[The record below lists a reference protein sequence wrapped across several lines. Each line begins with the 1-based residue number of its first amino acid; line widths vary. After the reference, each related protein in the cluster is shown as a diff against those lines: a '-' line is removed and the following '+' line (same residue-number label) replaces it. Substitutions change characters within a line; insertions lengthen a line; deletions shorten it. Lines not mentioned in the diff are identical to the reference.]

1 MDLYPETLAS
11 MRVTPFGNAAPDNK
25 IADIH
30 QIHPCFGAY
39 REVSVSRLSAN
50 GLNHRITD
58 GAPTQARHP
67 HGSGILKAFP
77 ASSSQQKRNM
87 ECSP

>member
-1 MDLYPETLAS
+1 MELYPGSMAS
-11 MRVTPFGNAAPDNK
+11 MRVSPFGKAAPDDK
-25 IADIH
+25 LADIH
-30 QIHPCFGAY
+30 MIHPCFGAY

-50 GLNHRITD
+50 RLNHRNTD
-58 GAPTQARHP
+58 GGPTQARHP

-77 ASSSQQKRNM
+77 ASSGQQKRNM